1 MSPESTG
8 TGRPEVR
15 EMVVVHGMFRHV
27 LGRLPAQ
34 VRAVPGGD
42 HEKAGVVVDHVDL
55 AVDALHHHHTAEDR
69 HLWPVLMDRA
79 QPDHEVIERM
89 ESQHEGLAG
98 LLERVQ
104 VQAAQFRYSAAA
116 GDGEHLAATLEGLTA
131 ALEEHLA
138 DEEEHI
144 LPLAEQHLSAAEWDH
159 LGQEATK
166 SLSTEQRVLMMG
178 MLKDSASSADAE
190 LLLHHAP
197 ILVTKVGWPLVM
209 HRQYEAYQRR
219 LAEATQGA

>member
-1 MSPESTG
+1 MAQESTD
-8 TGRPEVR
+8 RPVVR
-15 EMVVVHGMFRHV
+15 EMVVVHGMFRQV
-27 LGRLPAQ
+27 LGQLPAQ
-34 VRAVPGGD
+34 VRAVPDGD
-42 HEKAGVVVDHVDL
+42 REKAGVVVDHVDL
-55 AVDALHHHHTAEDR
+55 GVDALHDHHTAEDR
-69 HLWPVLMDRA
+69 HLWPLLMQRA
-79 QPDHEVIERM
+79 QPDREVIERM

-104 VQAAQFRYSAAA
+104 VQAAQFRYTGTAA
-116 GDGEHLAATLEGLTA
+116 DGEHLAATIEGLTA

-159 LGQEATK
+159 LGEEATK
-166 SLSTEQRVLMMG
+166 SLSNEQRVLMMG
-178 MLKDSASSADAE
+178 MLKDSASPQDAD

-197 ILVTKVGWPLVM
+197 VLVTKVGWPLVM

-219 LAEATQGA
+219 LAEATPGA